1 MGEALVEL
9 YEKEN
14 LFCHIA
20 DGYRLAAHAYSA
32 VRDKYNALRMANKAF
47 GYGLQAWRDMGP
59 RMKDILDLMVD
70 PEAHWTWNQRSGK
83 NIEWM

>member
-1 MGEALVEL
+1 MGESLVEL
-9 YEKEN
+9 YQKES

-32 VRDKYNALRMANKAF
+32 VRDRYNALRMANKAM

-59 RMKDILDLMVD
+59 RMKDILDLMVE
-70 PEAHWTWNQRSGK
+70 PETHWTWNKR
-83 NIEWM
+83 